1 MIRNPTFH
9 HQMNVQDFPDGSM
22 ILRSPQ
28 SLLPYERQIGNRL
41 RKAAASVPDHVFLAE
56 RGPDGNWNKL
66 TYVEAQQLADS
77 ISQSLLDRGISGAQP
92 LIILSQN
99 SIKHAL
105 MTLGAMQIGVPV
117 VPVSVAYS
125 TVSTD
130 YAKLKHIF
138 SLVRPGLVFVETY
151 EKFSK
156 ALAAVEVDELEIV
169 SVGESESFTSFEEL
183 ISVLPG
189 PEVNNAF
196 NAVGPDTVAK
206 YLFTSGST
214 GMPKGVI
221 NTQKMLCA
229 NQQMI
234 AQTRVSLDP
243 QYPVVIDWLPWNH
256 TMGGNAIFNYVL
268 WNLST
273 TTFLQDSICSCR
285 H

>member
-1 MIRNPTFH
+1 MVLKKNNGVIPSTELDFAPAKVD
-9 HQMNVQDFPDGSM
+9 VQNFPDGSM

-41 RKAAASVPDHVFLAE
+41 RKAAKSVPDHVFLAE
-56 RGPDGNWNKL
+56 RGSDRNWNKV
-66 TYVEAQQLADS
+66 TYVEAQKQADS
-77 ISQSLLDRGISGAQP
+77 ISQSLLERGMGGSQP

-105 MTLGAMQIGVPV
+105 LTLGAMQVGVPV

-138 SLVRPGLVFVETY
+138 SLVRPGMVFIETY
-151 EKFSK
+151 EKFRK
-156 ALAAVEVDELEIV
+156 ALAAVEVDGLEIV
-169 SVGESESFTSFEEL
+169 SVGQSESFTSFEEL
-183 ISVLPG
+183 IAAVPG
-189 PEVNNAF
+189 PQVEKAF
-196 NAVGPDTVAK
+196 QSVGPRSVAK

-234 AQTRVSLDP
+234 AQTRVSSTP
-243 QYPVVIDWLPWNH
+243 QYPVVVDWLPWNH
-256 TMGGNAIFNYVL
+256 TMGGNAIFNFVL
-268 WNLST
+268 WNQGTL
-273 TTFLQDSICSCR
+273 
-285 H
+285 